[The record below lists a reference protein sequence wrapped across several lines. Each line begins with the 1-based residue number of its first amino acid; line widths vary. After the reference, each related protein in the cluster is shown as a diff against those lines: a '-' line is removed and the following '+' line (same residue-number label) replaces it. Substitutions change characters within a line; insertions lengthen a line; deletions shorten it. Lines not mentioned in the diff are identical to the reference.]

1 MDESGRKIFVS
12 YKYIDADVQS
22 LPSVVEPTWPC
33 DYVDYIKNNLLKEND
48 IYKGENSDEDISLW
62 EEEEIWEHLKD
73 KIYDST
79 ITIVLISPNMKEPRK
94 WQRSQWIPWDISFSV
109 RETTRSNRTSHR
121 NALLA
126 VILPDRNGSYTYYD
140 KDNLF
145 PILKS
150 NIENGYTYVVTWND
164 FLKYTQEDINIAFS
178 HKEDTPAYKIV
189 KSV

>member
-73 KIYDST
+73 KIYDSIQKVGT
-79 ITIVLISPNMKEPRK
+79 VMPEDFTDEEFVNTFVRLYPDLWDDLNKQYQYWHKKNNTLI
-94 WQRSQWIPWDISFSV
+94 
-109 RETTRSNRTSHR
+109 
-121 NALLA
+121 
-126 VILPDRNGSYTYYD
+126 
-140 KDNLF
+140 
-145 PILKS
+145 
-150 NIENGYTYVVTWND
+150 
-164 FLKYTQEDINIAFS
+164 KYGKRGIAIINI
-178 HKEDTPAYKIV
+178 K
-189 KSV
+189 

>member
-94 WQRSQWIPWDISFSV
+94 WQRSQWIPWEISFSV

-164 FLKYTQEDINIAFS
+164 FLKYTQEAINIAFS